1 MRNFNRK
8 KNELRPI
15 KFEKSLSENSLGS
28 CLVSY
33 GKTKVNCTANF
44 NEISPK
50 WLKNAKHGW
59 LTAEYSMLPG
69 STDSRSV
76 RESKNGKQSG
86 RTQEIQRLIG
96 RSLRTII
103 ELKKIPPGQFIIDCD
118 VLNADGGTR
127 TACITGSFVALSL
140 AVKKLISNGFMKNS
154 PIIDNIAALSCGIV
168 GGEILVD
175 LDYSEDSAA
184 EVDANLVFTMK
195 SGMSEIQI
203 SGEGHTFQ
211 IEQLN
216 EITKLCHDEVKKIF
230 VHQDNFIKSND

>member
-1 MRNFNRK
+1 MRKFNRK

-15 KFEKSLSENSLGS
+15 KFEKSHSENSLGS
-28 CLVSY
+28 CLVCY

-44 NEISPK
+44 SEISPK
-50 WLKNAKHGW
+50 WLQNAGHGW

-69 STDSRSV
+69 STGIRSG

-103 ELKKIPPGQFIIDCD
+103 ELKKIPPGKFIIDCD

-127 TACITGSFVALSL
+127 TASITGSFVALSL
-140 AVKKLISNGFMKNS
+140 AINKLISDGSIKDS

-184 EVDANLVFTMK
+184 EVDANLIFTMK
-195 SGMSEIQI
+195 SGMAEIQV

-216 EITKLCHDEVKKIF
+216 EITRLCHEEVKKIF
-230 VHQDNFIKSND
+230 VYQNNFIQSND

>member
-1 MRNFNRK
+1 MRNYNRK

-15 KFEKSLSENSLGS
+15 KIEKSLSDNSDGA

-33 GKTKVNCTANF
+33 GKTTINCTANF
-44 NEISPK
+44 SEISPK
-50 WLKNAKHGW
+50 WLKKSGHGW

-69 STDSRSV
+69 STGSRSG

-96 RSLRTII
+96 RSLRTIT

-127 TACITGSFVALSL
+127 TASITGSFVALSL
-140 AVKKLISNGFMKNS
+140 AAKKLVSNGSMVDV
-154 PIIDNIAALSCGIV
+154 PIIDNIAAISCGIV
-168 GGEILVD
+168 KGEMLLD

-184 EVDANLVFTMK
+184 EVDANLVFTMN
-195 SGMSEIQI
+195 SGIAEIQV

-211 IEQLN
+211 LEHLN
-216 EITKLCHDEVKKIF
+216 EMTTLCQTEIRKIF
-230 VHQDNFIKSND
+230 SYQNEFIKNNG